1 MAFPEYEFKKGD
13 KVRLI
18 SGGPDMVVQDIAG
31 NIISCRWVRQAGKV
45 SKIFAS
51 VLEKVRPQT
60 YKKGFEKQG
69 I

>member
-31 NIISCRWVRQAGKV
+31 NIISCRWVRPAGKV
-45 SKIFAS
+45 AKIFAS
-51 VLEKVRPQT
+51 VLEK
-60 YKKGFEKQG
+60 
-69 I
+69 